1 MLLSGSKA
9 RSRTQRFRG
18 GLTAGAGAADGNFER
33 LVGIPIQ
40 LDTNPRIV
48 FSRTHQT
55 AAVAIRPLTQQFT
68 ERRGLRGLEYRS
80 VIQTVKN
87 GAIPS
92 GLGYT
97 SPPQPPG
104 EPIETPTMGFSPACT
119 GC

>member
-9 RSRTQRFRG
+9 RFCRTQRVRG
-18 GLTAGAGAADGNFER
+18 GRAARAGAGDGNFER

-68 ERRGLRGLEYRS
+68 ERRGLQGLEYRS
-80 VIQTVKN
+80 
-87 GAIPS
+87 AIKQ
-92 GLGYT
+92 LRM
-97 SPPQPPG
+97 QPYQVD
-104 EPIETPTMGFSPACT
+104 
-119 GC
+119 